1 MQRNGSETS
10 STRDTSPQAKLTS
23 GASLTCEPTTS
34 EATPRLISSPG
45 LAGGPSPSVLPDGP
59 TTDLFGQAP
68 VPVSRFR
75 ARDSEKAMPINDTC
89 GPLFTASSPSAALQS
104 SLESRLRAAMAENGS
119 PEYALTWKLIDMPA
133 GLQICALRASP
144 RRIRGRGFI
153 GWPAPMAGTPAQDGY
168 NEAGNN
174 DSSRKTVEVLKGW
187 STPTAVE
194 NAGDPEKKAARRVKA
209 KAKWGSK
216 TGNGFGFSL
225 AEQAQQLLGWA
236 TPRARD
242 YKGNGVSIARAA
254 KGTADSLDLQCKLVC
269 QSGMAPPSPF
279 SARMDRGAF
288 PLNPIHSLWLMGY
301 PAAWDACAP
310 MATRSSRKSRP
321 NSSKHR

>member
-1 MQRNGSETS
+1 MKSTRSQLNGSATS
-10 STRDTSPQAKLTS
+10 SAPATSRQAMLTS
-23 GASLTCEPTTS
+23 EASLTCDRTTS
-34 EATPRLISSPG
+34 EATPKPISLPAS
-45 LAGGPSPSVLPDGP
+45 AAGPSPCVLLDGP
-59 TTDLFGQAP
+59 TIAP
-68 VPVSRFR
+68 S
-75 ARDSEKAMPINDTC
+75 KAMPINDTC
-89 GPLFTASSPSAALQS
+89 GPLFTASSPSAGLQRF
-104 SLESRLRAAMAENGS
+104 LENRLRAATDVNGS
-119 PEYALTWKLIDMPA
+119 PEYALTWKHWDMPA
-133 GLQICALRASP
+133 GLQICALRASA
-144 RRIRGRGFI
+144 RRIRGKGFI
-153 GWPAPMAGTPAQDGY
+153 GWPTPMAGTPAQNGY

-187 STPTAVE
+187 NTPTAVE
-194 NAGDPEKKAARRVKA
+194 NAGDPQKKAARRAKA

-225 AEQAQQLLGWA
+225 AEQAQQLIGWA

-254 KGTADSLDLQCKLVC
+254 KGIADSLDLQCKLVC

-279 SARMDRGAF
+279 SARMDRAAF

-310 MATRSSRKSRP
+310 MGTRSSRNSPR
-321 NSSKHR
+321 NSSSPQTRQSTDP